1 MPCNSLQCKAW
12 DNQRLRV
19 QAPGWN
25 NTQGLEITE
34 ENVLL
39 LLFSMTTANDYTFQS
54 SRKKGK

>member
-39 LLFSMTTANDYTFQS
+39 LLFSMTTANDYTF
-54 SRKKGK
+54 